1 MRCNCAKQHNSP
13 RLDTSAVV
21 DSVSSLF
28 SGYPSLIGGFNAFLP
43 PGYSIVL
50 ETGGADGDYIVI
62 TTPVGT
68 RKSKVE
74 RDVPVYNLEGTVEHM
89 GRLTLENASLDVQG

>member
-13 RLDTSAVV
+13 RLETSAVV

-28 SGYPSLIGGFNAFLP
+28 SSYPPLIDGFNAFLP

-50 ETGGADGDYIVI
+50 ETGGVDGDDIVI
-62 TTPVGT
+62 TTPAGT
-68 RKSKVE
+68 RRSKVE
-74 RDVPVYNLEGTVEHM
+74 RDVPAYNLEGTVEHM
-89 GRLTLENASLDVQG
+89 GRLTLEDASPDVQG